1 MTRTRMWTVS
11 RQPSPRRD
19 AQRRWDQAYQLL
31 VRLGAPGRSGLP
43 DADRRG
49 GA

>member
-1 MTRTRMWTVS
+1 MTRTRMWFVC
-11 RQPSPRRD
+11 RQPSPRCD
-19 AQRRWDQAYQLL
+19 ARRRWDQAYQLL
-31 VRLGAPGRSGLP
+31 VRWGYPGRSGLP